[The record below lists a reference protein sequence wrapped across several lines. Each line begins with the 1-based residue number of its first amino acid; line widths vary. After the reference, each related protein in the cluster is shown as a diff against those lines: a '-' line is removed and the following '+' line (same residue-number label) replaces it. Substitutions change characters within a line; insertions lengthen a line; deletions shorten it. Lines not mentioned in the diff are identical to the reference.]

1 MLHKLALILC
11 LAATPV
17 AATGLKIT
25 VAGEA
30 NGVIEIDLLED
41 VAPNHVARITT
52 LAKAGAYNNIAF
64 HRVIEGFMAQTGD
77 VQYGK
82 MDGSIAQAGYG
93 GSDLRDLKQEFSTIK
108 FERGIM
114 GMARGQS
121 VNSANSQF
129 FLMLTDYPSL
139 NNKYTVVGRI
149 TKGLDVLDMIKL
161 GKGGNGAMIG
171 APDVLVTAEVIE
183 DVDKVV
189 EDTK

>member
-11 LAATPV
+11 LAASHAASPV
-17 AATGLKIT
+17 AATSLKIT

-52 LAKAGAYNNIAF
+52 LAKAGKYNNIAF
-64 HRVIEGFMAQTGD
+64 HRVMADFMAQTGD

-82 MDGSIAQAGYG
+82 IDKSLARAGYG
-93 GSDLRDLKQEFSTIK
+93 GSDLPDLKQEFSTIK

-114 GMARGQS
+114 GMARGPS
-121 VNSANSQF
+121 EDSANSQF

-149 TKGLDVLDMIKL
+149 TKGLEVLDKIKL
-161 GKGGNGAMIG
+161 GTGGNGAIIG

-183 DVDKVV
+183 DAK
-189 EDTK
+189 

>member
-1 MLHKLALILC
+1 MLHRLALILC
-11 LAATPV
+11 LAAVHAATSA

-52 LAKAGAYNNIAF
+52 LAKASDYDNIAF
-64 HRVIEGFMAQTGD
+64 HRVMSGFMAQTGD

-82 MDGSIAQAGYG
+82 MDKNLAQAGYG
-93 GSDLRDLKQEFSTIK
+93 GSALPDLKQEFSDIK
-108 FERGIM
+108 FERGIV
-114 GMARGQS
+114 GMARGSS
-121 VNSANSQF
+121 VDSANSQF

-149 TKGLDVLDMIKL
+149 TKGLDVLDKIKL
-161 GKGGNGAMIG
+161 GKGGNGAIIG
-171 APDVLVTAEVIE
+171 APDVLVKAEVIE
-183 DVDKVV
+183 DAS
-189 EDTK
+189 